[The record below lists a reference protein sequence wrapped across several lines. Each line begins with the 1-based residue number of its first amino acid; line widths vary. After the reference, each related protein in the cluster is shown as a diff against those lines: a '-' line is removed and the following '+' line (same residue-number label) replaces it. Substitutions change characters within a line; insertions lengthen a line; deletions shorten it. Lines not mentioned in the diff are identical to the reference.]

1 MEKILQYFSDNL
13 VLGIVVV
20 SVTLVLFV
28 LTLLLALNSKKT
40 IFINET
46 LEARE
51 KGIKSEEKSVKEDKS
66 SENDEPDSSDLDKQI
81 EEIENQIK
89 LTGAQA
95 EDGLLEGEKITH
107 EILDED
113 KDIDGFTNSINY
125 FEIGDGKLG
134 KEDEKFIADLDKVE
148 KINEDE
154 LDEGID
160 EDDVDEVK
168 ELEEE
173 LKNITKEPSIEDTLE
188 SESKNITQ
196 DIDDDSDDDYFET
209 DEVKSYGEEKKENG
223 YKYNLNDDKED
234 IEDEITTS
242 HNDLSEDKN
251 VLENENDINE
261 DDDQEHLRSEN
272 KYIVYFDSSI
282 NKWVVKKENADR
294 VSKKLTDRQKAIEY
308 VRMLTSRYGGT
319 YTITRKNNKKG

>member
-51 KGIKSEEKSVKEDKS
+51 KGIKSEEKSVKEDKLA
-66 SENDEPDSSDLDKQI
+66 ENDELDSSDLDKQI

-113 KDIDGFTNSINY
+113 KDIDGFTNSVNY

-148 KINEDE
+148 KINDDE
-154 LDEGID
+154 LDEDI
-160 EDDVDEVK
+160 DEVK

-173 LKNITKEPSIEDTLE
+173 LKNISKEPSIEDDLE
-188 SESKNITQ
+188 GESKNITQ

-223 YKYNLNDDKED
+223 YTYNLDDKENTEDD
-234 IEDEITTS
+234 IITL

-251 VLENENDINE
+251 VLENENDTNE
-261 DDDQEHLRSEN
+261 CKAMQS
-272 KYIVYFDSSI
+272 
-282 NKWVVKKENADR
+282 NANECKPIQNDTNDTNT
-294 VSKKLTDRQKAIEY
+294 K
-308 VRMLTSRYGGT
+308 
-319 YTITRKNNKKG
+319 TITNTNTKTNTLYTLIAQ